1 MRNRTLRSSIVIV
14 AAAAL
19 SALAITCRTTDS
31 LGPSAST
38 VELRQV
44 QQFAYTFNRII
55 DQGIANRVAG
65 LDDVDICP
73 IDGRGQRAQ
82 VLFDNNVSI
91 IRDEAVRGPKA
102 DDPGVKFTIVQLQE
116 LRALVNLRVDEA
128 FRAGANTAAYRDL
141 LSVKISGNSMSGKVN
156 APRGTVQISEAQ

>member
-1 MRNRTLRSSIVIV
+1 MSKRTLRGSIVIV

-31 LGPSAST
+31 LGPTAST

-44 QQFAYTFNRII
+44 QQFAYAFNNAV
-55 DQGIANRVAG
+55 DQGIANRAG
-65 LDDVDICP
+65 QQDDFVDICANRAVRDVITTRIVVGHNP
-73 IDGRGQRAQ
+73 TGRGI
-82 VLFDNNVSI
+82 S
-91 IRDEAVRGPKA
+91 
-102 DDPGVKFTIVQLQE
+102 DDLPVVKLSVGQLEE

-141 LSVKISGNSMSGKVN
+141 LSVKISGKGLTGTVN
-156 APRGTVQISEAQ
+156 APRGTVQINEAQ

>member
-1 MRNRTLRSSIVIV
+1 MNKRTLRSSIVVV

-44 QQFAYTFNRII
+44 QQFAYVFNKAI
-55 DQGIANRVAG
+55 DQGIASRVN
-65 LDDVDICP
+65 LRDDFVDICG
-73 IDGRGQRAQ
+73 DRAFRD
-82 VLFDNNVSI
+82 VFANRVTI
-91 IRDEAVRGPKA
+91 IRNPIGRSISA
-102 DDPGVKFTIVQLQE
+102 DDLPVIKFTVLQLQE

-128 FRAGANTAAYRDL
+128 FRAGADSAAYRDL
-141 LSVKISGNSMSGKVN
+141 LAVKISGNGLSGTVN
-156 APRGTVQISEAQ
+156 APRGTVQITEAQ